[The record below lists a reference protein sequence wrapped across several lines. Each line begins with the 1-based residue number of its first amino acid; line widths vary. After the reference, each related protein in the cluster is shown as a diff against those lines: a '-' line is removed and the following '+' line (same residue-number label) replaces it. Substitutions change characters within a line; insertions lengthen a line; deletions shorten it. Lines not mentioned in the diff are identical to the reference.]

1 MSLPDLL
8 ASPATYLDAL
18 DPPERLAQLRRLN
31 RDQQRSL
38 YQWAATAPPLRL
50 ADLVP
55 DAGPLV
61 EVIHDGFNTLP
72 VPAPLRRFQKRLCR
86 PTDGPGPADRR
97 ADRPTDGTV
106 LYGYN
111 EGPLRRLI
119 GPGYF
124 VAAET
129 TDNPAWAER
138 GGVVVDYFRVP
149 DDQIPPGW
157 PRVVPNEKGLQRNVY
172 HQTRDFL
179 RRVSSHVTIGAAYK
193 NEDPLDHYF
202 ILCRR

>member
-1 MSLPDLL
+1 
-8 ASPATYLDAL
+8 
-18 DPPERLAQLRRLN
+18 
-31 RDQQRSL
+31 
-38 YQWAATAPPLRL
+38 
-50 ADLVP
+50 
-55 DAGPLV
+55 
-61 EVIHDGFNTLP
+61 

-86 PTDGPGPADRR
+86 PGPTDH
-97 ADRPTDGTV
+97 PTDGTV

-129 TDNPAWAER
+129 TGSATADNPSWAER
-138 GGVVVDYFRVP
+138 GGVVVDYFQVP
-149 DDQIPPGW
+149 DGEVAPGW

-179 RRVSSHVTIGAAYK
+179 RRVSSHVTVGAAYK

>member
-8 ASPATYLDAL
+8 ASPATYLDGL
-18 DPPERLAQLRRLN
+18 DPRERLAQLRRLN

-38 YQWAATAPPLRL
+38 YQWAGTAPPLRL

-61 EVIHDGFNTLP
+61 EVIHDGFNTLR
-72 VPAPLRRFQKRLCR
+72 VPGPLRRFQKRLCR
-86 PTDGPGPADRR
+86 PPA
-97 ADRPTDGTV
+97 GGSI

-124 VAAET
+124 VATET
-129 TDNPAWAER
+129 TGSGTADNPSWAER
-138 GGVVVDYFRVP
+138 GGVVVDYFRLPTDEGTGEVA
-149 DDQIPPGW
+149 PGW
-157 PRVVPNEKGLQRNVY
+157 PRVVPNDKGLQRNVY

-179 RRVSSHVTIGAAYK
+179 RRVSAHVSIGAAYK

-202 ILCRR
+202 ILCRA